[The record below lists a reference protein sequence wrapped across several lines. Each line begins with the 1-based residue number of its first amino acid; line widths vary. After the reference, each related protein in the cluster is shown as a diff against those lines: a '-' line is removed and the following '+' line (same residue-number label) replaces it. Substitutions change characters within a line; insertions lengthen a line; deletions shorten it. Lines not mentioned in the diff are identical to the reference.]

1 MFGRRNPDRP
11 LDQHVP
17 ALKSDLDLDM
27 LDDLP
32 EIPAPAPSPA
42 AVPAPAATAVFG
54 TPTGL
59 LREPEPAVVLPEPQ
73 AGTITQQLP
82 ALEFES
88 TFAQVREQIWPA
100 PAAVSVPTTVLGL
113 HDLPGELPE
122 LPEIETPAMPDLA
135 LPLVA
140 PASSGGDTEPDQ
152 SWAAPSDPSP
162 LEAAPA
168 PSAITAPP
176 AALEAS
182 PPPAPEPL
190 APEPA
195 AAPEPPALE
204 PPAPEP
210 AAALEASPPPA
221 APTRVRTVAESVIG
235 PDDFF
240 DGHYR
245 SERGVRIQGN
255 ARGSIESR
263 QYIHVEDSAQVE
275 ADLAAEEITIAGNFT
290 GKITCRGRL
299 EITSTGVVQG
309 QIETAT
315 LVVYEGGTLEGELH
329 MRKPA

>member
-11 LDQHVP
+11 PDQHVP

-140 PASSGGDTEPDQ
+140 PASSGDDTEPDH
-152 SWAAPSDPSP
+152 SWAAPSDPTP

-182 PPPAPEPL
+182 PPPAPEP
-190 APEPA
+190 P
-195 AAPEPPALE
+195 APEPP
-204 PPAPEP
+204 
-210 AAALEASPPPA
+210 AALEASPPPA

>member
-113 HDLPGELPE
+113 HDLPAELPE

-140 PASSGGDTEPDQ
+140 PASSGDDTEPDH
-152 SWAAPSDPSP
+152 SWAAPSDPTP

-176 AALEAS
+176 
-182 PPPAPEPL
+182 
-190 APEPA
+190 
-195 AAPEPPALE
+195 
-204 PPAPEP
+204 
-210 AAALEASPPPA
+210 AALEASPPPA